1 MNLGV
6 CGSVSSGGDQARGRC
21 IWGVKG
27 GGVLRGEGRGWKKG
41 MEFKISV
48 EPGRW
53 EPSRGVKFRGRV
65 HAEGEGT
72 RRGVELGRLNYMFGK
87 YGSGMV
93 LVKGAEMLRCVP
105 GGRGWGECEVG

>member
-1 MNLGV
+1 LLLLRWVLILRNSFKDCV
-6 CGSVSSGGDQARGRC
+6 SVFLSPAHFR
-21 IWGVKG
+21 
-27 GGVLRGEGRGWKKG
+27 GRGWKKG

-53 EPSRGVKFRGRV
+53 ELSRGVKFRGRV

-72 RRGVELGRLNYMFGK
+72 WRGGQVELGGLNYMFGK

-93 LVKGAEMLRCVP
+93 LVKGAEILR
-105 GGRGWGECEVG
+105 